1 MTEQELERRRRV
13 QRRRRRQRQ
22 RRRQALRLA
31 GSVLLLCVMLTA
43 GWAVFAHVTEVSAV
57 EQEDDQEQQENGNA
71 DSADAESGD
80 GEGESLTQSGTE
92 EEPEETRESTY
103 PEPDP
108 DSVICLTFDDGP
120 SSIITEEILDV
131 LEENC
136 VQATF
141 FIVDYSEDKL
151 PILER
156 MIEDGDTIGIHALN
170 HDYEACYS
178 TEDAY
183 LDGVEELKE
192 KLYRD
197 TGYEAFCLRFPGGSS
212 NTISANYNE
221 GIMTRL
227 TQRVADLGMVYFDW
241 NVDSEDASGNSV
253 PDSTLIA
260 NVTDELQKGRVNVVL
275 MHDANSKKT
284 TVQAL
289 QSIINYGRENGYTF
303 KAIDRSTTPVHH
315 RVGN

>member
-1 MTEQELERRRRV
+1 
-13 QRRRRRQRQ
+13 
-22 RRRQALRLA
+22 
-31 GSVLLLCVMLTA
+31 MLTA

-57 EQEDDQEQQENGNA
+57 EQEDDREQQENGNADNA

-141 FIVDYSEDKL
+141 FIVDYSEDRL
-151 PILER
+151 PTLER

-260 NVTDELQKGRVNVVL
+260 NVTGELQKGRVNVVL

>member
-1 MTEQELERRRRV
+1 MTKQELERRRRG

-22 RRRQALRLA
+22 QRRRLLRLA
-31 GSVLLLCVMLTA
+31 GSVLLLCVVLTA
-43 GWAVFAHVTEVSAV
+43 GCAVFLRATGIGAV
-57 EQEDDQEQQENGNA
+57 EWADTGEQGEAAGT
-71 DSADAESGD
+71 DAEPA
-80 GEGESLTQSGTE
+80 GESVSQTE
-92 EEPEETRESTY
+92 TENTADTAERKTY

-108 DSVICLTFDDGP
+108 DSVIYLTFDDGP
-120 SSIITEEILDV
+120 SSTITAEILDV

-151 PILER
+151 PMLER
-156 MIEDGDTIGIHALN
+156 MIEDGDTVGIHALD
-170 HDYEACYS
+170 HDYEVCYS
-178 TEDAY
+178 SEDAY

-192 KLYRD
+192 KLYLD

-253 PDSTLIA
+253 PDSTLVA
-260 NVTDELQKGRVNVVL
+260 NVTGELQKGRDNVVL

>member
-1 MTEQELERRRRV
+1 MRDRKTSGGVRR
-13 QRRRRRQRQ
+13 RRRRRQQ
-22 RRRQALRLA
+22 RKRALRLA
-31 GSVLLLCVMLTA
+31 GSALLLCVMLTVSCAAFLHATGIGPDDTA
-43 GWAVFAHVTEVSAV
+43 GV
-57 EQEDDQEQQENGNA
+57 EQE
-71 DSADAESGD
+71 SADTVQEDAAPAE
-80 GEGESLTQSGTE
+80 EVAAPTE
-92 EEPEETRESTY
+92 AEDTAAEPEY
-103 PEPDP
+103 PTPDP
-108 DSVICLTFDDGP
+108 DSVIYLTFDDGP
-120 SSIITEEILDV
+120 SSTITGEILDV

-136 VQATF
+136 IQATF
-141 FIVDYSEDKL
+141 FIVDYSEDRL
-151 PILER
+151 PLLER
-156 MIEDGDTIGIHALN
+156 MIEDGDTVGIHALD

-178 TEDAY
+178 SEDAY
-183 LDGVEELKE
+183 LDGVETLRE
-192 KLYRD
+192 KLYQD

-227 TQRVADLGMVYFDW
+227 TQRVSDLGMVYFDW

-253 PDSTLIA
+253 PDSTLVT
-260 NVTDELQKGRVNVVL
+260 NVTGELQKGRDNVVL

>member
-1 MTEQELERRRRV
+1 MV
-13 QRRRRRQRQ
+13 
-22 RRRQALRLA
+22 
-31 GSVLLLCVMLTA
+31 LTA
-43 GWAVFAHVTEVSAV
+43 GCAVFLHATGIGSAEWADTGELGETEGT
-57 EQEDDQEQQENGNA
+57 D
-71 DSADAESGD
+71 ADAEAGNGSPAGESVSRAET
-80 GEGESLTQSGTE
+80 EGETE
-92 EEPEETRESTY
+92 QKTY

-108 DSVICLTFDDGP
+108 DSVIYLTFDDGP
-120 SSIITEEILDV
+120 SSNITAEILDV
-131 LEENC
+131 LEECC

-151 PILER
+151 PLLER
-156 MIEDGDTIGIHALN
+156 MIEDGDTVGIHALD

-178 TEDAY
+178 SEDAY

-212 NTISANYNE
+212 NTISANYNQ

-253 PDSTLIA
+253 PDSTVVT
-260 NVTDELQKGRVNVVL
+260 NVTGGLQKGRANVVL
-275 MHDANSKKT
+275 MHDANGKKT

-289 QSIINYGRENGYTF
+289 RSIIDYGRENGYTF

-315 RVGN
+315 RVSN

>member
-1 MTEQELERRRRV
+1 M
-13 QRRRRRQRQ
+13 
-22 RRRQALRLA
+22 
-31 GSVLLLCVMLTA
+31 
-43 GWAVFAHVTEVSAV
+43 
-57 EQEDDQEQQENGNA
+57 
-71 DSADAESGD
+71 
-80 GEGESLTQSGTE
+80 
-92 EEPEETRESTY
+92 
-103 PEPDP
+103 
-108 DSVICLTFDDGP
+108 
-120 SSIITEEILDV
+120 
-131 LEENC
+131 
-136 VQATF
+136 
-141 FIVDYSEDKL
+141 DYSQDKL

-156 MIEDGDTIGIHALN
+156 MIEDGDTIGIHALD

-183 LDGVEELKE
+183 LDGVEKLKE

-197 TGYEAFCLRFPGGSS
+197 TSYEVFCLRFPGGSS
-212 NTISANYNE
+212 NTISANYND

-241 NVDSEDASGNSV
+241 NVDSEDASGSSV

-260 NVTDELQKGRVNVVL
+260 NVTGELQKGRVNVVL

-303 KAIDRSTTPVHH
+303 KAIDRSTKPVHH

>member
-1 MTEQELERRRRV
+1 MTEQELLRRRRE
-13 QRRRRRQRQ
+13 QRRRRK
-22 RRRQALRLA
+22 RRRQLRGALRLA
-31 GSVLLLCVMLTA
+31 GSLLLCVLLTA
-43 GWAVFAHVTEVSAV
+43 GYAILSGVTVGRASAAG
-57 EQEDDQEQQENGNA
+57 ETETQTEA
-71 DSADAESGD
+71 LD
-80 GEGESLTQSGTE
+80 GTDETGGQTE
-92 EEPEETRESTY
+92 EQVSQKEAERESNEPEEPSY

-108 DSVICLTFDDGP
+108 DSVIYLTFDDGP
-120 SSIITEEILDV
+120 SSTITAEILDV

-151 PILER
+151 PLLER
-156 MIEDGDTIGIHALN
+156 MIEDGDTVGIHAMD

-178 TEDAY
+178 SEDAY

-192 KLYRD
+192 KLYQD

-212 NTISANYNE
+212 NTISVNYNE

-227 TQRVADLGMVYFDW
+227 TQRVADLGMEYFDW
-241 NVDSEDASGNSV
+241 NVDSEDASGNGV
-253 PDSTLIA
+253 PDSTLVT
-260 NVTDELQKGRVNVVL
+260 NVTSELKKGRDNIVL
-275 MHDANSKKT
+275 MHDANGKKT